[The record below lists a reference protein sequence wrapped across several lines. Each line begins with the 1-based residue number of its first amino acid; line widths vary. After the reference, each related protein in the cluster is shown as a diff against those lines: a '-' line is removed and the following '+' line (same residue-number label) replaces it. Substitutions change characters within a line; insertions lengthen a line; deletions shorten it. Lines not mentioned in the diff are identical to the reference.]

1 MHAVTEPSLLP
12 FALVLFT
19 KSQNCFMVLTSSN
32 LLDGLVALKRSVSN
46 VAAWVMLGLD
56 GELKGDALGVVATIN
71 IKKLV

>member
-1 MHAVTEPSLLP
+1 
-12 FALVLFT
+12 
-19 KSQNCFMVLTSSN
+19 MVLTSSN

-71 IKKLV
+71 IKKMV